1 MGLWGR
7 IFGNEV
13 SDLPAS
19 WKRDPLDDFWY
30 SGDARRGMNAA
41 QVRVTI
47 EKARKVPV
55 VRDCLAVLSQTIA
68 GLSFGAFRYM
78 DQNDRRRIDDHP
90 VMRLFMNPNDRDTTY
105 DFLVHLVDDLASWGF
120 FLGEVIERD
129 QRGTPIKI
137 RRHDPK
143 YVQVEELRDLS
154 LRFSINKPRQA
165 QRVLLEDEVWYLPTP
180 PEIDGFM
187 GRSAILD
194 DGMEAI
200 AAMIGMQ
207 DFANSFWANDAT
219 PPFVFKYGKSFADKE
234 SKDNFLRAWINRV
247 GGRNRGRPGVL
258 EHGIEIEQLGQSNED
273 SQFLE
278 TRKELALDIA
288 RLWRMPPHKIGILD
302 RATYSNIE
310 QQSLEFVV
318 DTLVPW
324 LRLIERS
331 VAKFLIPEGDDAYFQ
346 FNVSS
351 LLRGDTQQRF
361 AAYAQAR
368 QWGWISVNEIRAMEN
383 MNSIGPAGD
392 RYIEPLNM
400 IEAGQDRDEARQT
413 ETQQA
418 LRVLH
423 MTVPRVRST
432 ADQVSRA
439 LDGEVLKPGAQTPPE
454 LKIVGGRHA

>member
-1 MGLWGR
+1 MGFWAR
-7 IFGNEV
+7 VFGNEV

-30 SGDARRGMNAA
+30 SGDMGRRNSAA
-41 QVRVTI
+41 GVNVTV
-47 EKARKVPV
+47 EKARRVPV
-55 VRDCLAVLSQTIA
+55 VRDCLAVLAQTIA
-68 GLSFGAFRYM
+68 GLSFGVFRWV
-78 DQNDRRRIDDHP
+78 DQADRRRVDDHA
-90 VMRLFMNPNDRDTTY
+90 VMRLFQNPNPRDTSY
-105 DFLVHLVDDLASWGF
+105 EFILNMVDDLASWGF

-129 QRGTPIKI
+129 PRGTPTQV

-143 YVQVEELRDLS
+143 FCRVEELVDGS
-154 LRFSINKPRQA
+154 LRFVVSRPGQA
-165 QRVLLEDEVWYLPTP
+165 ARTLLEDEVWYLPCP
-180 PEIDGFM
+180 PEIDGYM
-187 GRSAILD
+187 GRSAILH
-194 DGMEAI
+194 DGAEAI
-200 AAMIGMQ
+200 GAMIGMH
-207 DFANSFWANDAT
+207 DYANGFWANDAT
-219 PPFVFKYGKSFADKE
+219 PPFIFMRDGSFKDQE

-247 GGRNRGRPGVL
+247 GGRNRGRPAVL
-258 EHGIEIEQLGQSNED
+258 EYGMDVKELGQSNEA

-318 DTLVPW
+318 DTLIPW

-331 VAKFLIPEGDDAYFQ
+331 VAKWLIADGDDVYFQ

-361 AAYAQAR
+361 AAYSQAR

-392 RYIEPLNM
+392 RYIEPVNM
-400 IEAGQDRDEARQT
+400 VEAGSDRDEARQQD
-413 ETQQA
+413 TQQA

-423 MTVPRVRST
+423 ASIPRVTST
-432 ADQVSRA
+432 SQMIEAAVDADPRGA
-439 LDGEVLKPGAQTPPE
+439 GGHLK
-454 LKIVGGRHA
+454 LVGGNHA

>member
-1 MGLWGR
+1 MGVWGR
-7 IFGNEV
+7 IFGNEI

-30 SGDARRGMNAA
+30 SGSARGSANAA
-41 QVRVTI
+41 QVRVTV
-47 EKARKVPV
+47 EAARKVPV

-68 GLSFGAFRYM
+68 GLSFGVYRYV
-78 DQNDRRRIDDHP
+78 DQNDRRRVDGHP
-90 VMRLFMNPNDRDTTY
+90 VMRLFENPNPRDTSY
-105 DFLVHLVDDLASWGF
+105 EFILNMVDDLASWGF
-120 FLGEVIERD
+120 FLGEVLEAD
-129 QRGTPIKI
+129 QRGMPTKI

-143 YVQVEELRDLS
+143 CVRVEELADMS
-154 LRFSINKPRQA
+154 LRFTVSKPNQP

-180 PEIDGFM
+180 PELDGYM

-194 DGMEAI
+194 DGIEAI
-200 AAMIGMQ
+200 GAMIGMHN
-207 DFANSFWANDAT
+207 FANGFWANDAT
-219 PPFVFKYGKSFADKE
+219 PPFVFKYGNSFKDKE
-234 SKDNFLRAWINRV
+234 SKDNFLRAWIGRI

-258 EHGIEIEQLGQSNED
+258 EHGIEIEQLGQSNEA

-331 VAKFLIPEGDDAYFQ
+331 VAKWLIAEGDDAYFQ
-346 FNVSS
+346 FNVAS
-351 LLRGDTQQRF
+351 LLRGDTKARF
-361 AAYAQAR
+361 DAYAKAR
-368 QWGWISVNEIRAMEN
+368 QWGWINVNEIRAMEN

-400 IEAGQDRDEARQT
+400 IEAGSDRDEARQE

-423 MTVPRVRST
+423 STVPRVRST
-432 ADQVSRA
+432 SQMVEHAVENMQ
-439 LDGEVLKPGAQTPPE
+439 DGRGAPS